1 LLPRVAMCHILKV
14 QKPNHLTLRIEQ
26 QTTDRLQ
33 RLSTARNL
41 SVGWLVRQ
49 AVKEYLARE
58 ERTKT

>member
-1 LLPRVAMCHILKV
+1 M

-26 QTTDRLQ
+26 QTSDRLQ

-41 SVGWLVRQ
+41 SVGWLVRR
-49 AVKEYLARE
+49 AVEEYLARE